1 MTWENDYFMGSKA
14 FEVMRNMSKGDIK
27 WFLELT
33 KNDEDPEYPYIKEYW
48 WFLSKCYEEKK
59 EGIKFP
65 SGRSPNI

>member
-1 MTWENDYFMGSKA
+1 MGSKA

-27 WFLELT
+27 RFLELT

-65 SGRSPNI
+65 SGQSPNI